1 MRNFLP
7 LPAHLRIIVVRQ
19 TKNSVLAESRRAMAK
34 VGARDD
40 VCKYENGGKSG
51 YSVQIKE

>member
-1 MRNFLP
+1 
-7 LPAHLRIIVVRQ
+7 
-19 TKNSVLAESRRAMAK
+19 MAK

-51 YSVQIKE
+51 YSVQIKEQPLIEGVLLEGDNSRLGVLTP